1 MAGRMEMSQV
11 GQVGLGDP
19 MAHAQTGRG
28 CGIEMRAECCQVQKF
43 QDKTEVILRN
53 LPVFKR

>member
-1 MAGRMEMSQV
+1 MSQV